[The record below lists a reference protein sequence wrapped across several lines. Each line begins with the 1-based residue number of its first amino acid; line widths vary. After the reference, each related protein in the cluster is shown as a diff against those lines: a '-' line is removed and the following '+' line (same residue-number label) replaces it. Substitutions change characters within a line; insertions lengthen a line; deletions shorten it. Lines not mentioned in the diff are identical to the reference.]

1 MRIGIFTNNY
11 LPLQGGVGTS
21 CEILRRG
28 SRALGH
34 EPYVFAPRV
43 PGYTDPAPEVFRY
56 ASIPAP
62 TYPDFSLAIP
72 FSPRIVRVV
81 EALKLDVFH
90 AQHPFLLG
98 QAARRLARRFDRPL
112 IFTYHTRYEKYAHYV
127 PFHRALVERMA
138 TRRSVGFAAQA
149 DLVVAPSQPIRR
161 FLESQGV
168 RRPIAVLP
176 TGVEVDLFVPG
187 DRALAR
193 RALGLPLANA
203 ILLSVGRL
211 DREKSLDL
219 LLTAFAHVAAEVPKA
234 LLLLVGQG
242 KEADRLR
249 ALGRR
254 LGCEDKIRFLGGRR
268 REELPTYYRA
278 ADLFLFTSQTETQG
292 LVLAE
297 AAACGLPAVAVRSWG
312 VEETVRD
319 GVTGFLTKPEAREL
333 ADAAGRL
340 LLDRAGCR
348 TMGQRARELAEREFS
363 ADRQVAR
370 LLALYDRLRSRRP
383 F

>member
-11 LPLQGGVGTS
+11 LPLQGGVATS

-28 SRALGH
+28 SLALGH
-34 EPYVFAPRV
+34 EPYVFAPRF
-43 PGYTDPAPEVFRY
+43 PGYTDAAPEVFRY

-72 FSPRIVRVV
+72 FSPRIVRAV
-81 EALKLDVFH
+81 EALKLDIFH

-127 PFHRALVERMA
+127 PFQRRVVERVA
-138 TRRSVGFAAQA
+138 IRRSLTFAAQV
-149 DLVVAPSQPIRR
+149 DLVVAPSEGIRR
-161 FLESQGV
+161 FLEAQRVQS
-168 RRPIAVLP
+168 PIAVLP

-187 DRALAR
+187 DQALAR
-193 RALGLPLANA
+193 RALGLPLASPV
-203 ILLSVGRL
+203 LLSVGRL

-219 LLTAFAHVAAEVPKA
+219 LLRAFAYVAAAVPQA

-242 KEADRLR
+242 KEAGRLQ

-254 LGCEDKIRFLGGRR
+254 LGCGDRIRFLGGRR
-268 REELPTYYRA
+268 REELPTYYQS

-297 AAACGLPAVAVRSWG
+297 AHACGVPAVAVRGWG

-319 GVTGFLTKPEAREL
+319 GATGFLTKPDAREL
-333 ADAAGRL
+333 ADATVRL
-340 LLDRAGCR
+340 LLDRAGR
-348 TMGQRARELAEREFS
+348 RAMGQHARELAEREFS
-363 ADRQVAR
+363 AHRQVAR
-370 LLALYDRLRSRRP
+370 LLTLYDRLRSSRTV
-383 F
+383 